1 MLRSIEDKIPDI
13 TDLATNTIIN
23 ANIREVKS
31 KTPSITNL
39 DTKTALNVKI
49 NGVKTKHVIHKCS
62 STTVLT
68 VVENKIPNVSNFVEK
83 LLITQKL
90 MKLNNYYW
98 SWS

>member
-90 MKLNNYYW
+90 MKLNNYY
-98 SWS
+98 